1 MALRFSDRLRFLRA
15 VSPYPTVK
23 DVSRA
28 KERERV
34 GLCAVCIHARRV
46 VSAKGSEFWLC
57 AKSETDPR
65 FPKYPRLP
73 VLSCAGYER
82 GKRSPSSR
90 ALPPSGGED

>member
-1 MALRFSDRLRFLRA
+1 VALRFSDRLRFLRA

-23 DVSRA
+23 GMSRA
-28 KERERV
+28 EEKERV
-34 GLCAVCIHARRV
+34 GLCAECVHGRRV

-73 VLSCAGYER
+73 VLQCNGYARSESPHPASPQR
-82 GKRSPSSR
+82 GEEKR
-90 ALPPSGGED
+90 